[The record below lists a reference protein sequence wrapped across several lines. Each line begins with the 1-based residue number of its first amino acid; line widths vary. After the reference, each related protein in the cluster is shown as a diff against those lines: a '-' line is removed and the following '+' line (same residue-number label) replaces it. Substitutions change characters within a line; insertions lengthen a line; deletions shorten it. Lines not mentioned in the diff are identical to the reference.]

1 MRILYIM
8 TGCFGILGIL
18 WGSLQRRKVLLL
30 ESELSS
36 ISEQISTILDMKTNG
51 FVLRNSGN
59 MHVNQIIKNIN
70 SLLSGYYNDKIQHEK
85 QHKMMR
91 QVMTN
96 ISHDLRTPMTV
107 LLGYIEILLEKSKK
121 AEVPEEIKYI
131 IEKTYFKM
139 DNSVRIINQFF
150 NMAQLESGDMRLDIS
165 EMDINAVCRDIM
177 LEYYDLLTQKKFQV
191 DIRLS
196 EKPLMLKIDK
206 KATIRIIKNLID
218 NAIKYGGDGKYL
230 GIYVEEHNNIVKVCC
245 EDHGRGIEE
254 KEIDH
259 IFNRTYTLKYQNRD
273 NYESSGLGLAIS
285 QNLAYQMGGK
295 LEVIS
300 TPGEKTVFMWILKK

>member
-1 MRILYIM
+1 MSENFIYYDRVFWNSGDFM
-8 TGCFGILGIL
+8 GG
-18 WGSLQRRKVLLL
+18 LQRRKVLLL

-51 FVLRNSGN
+51 FMLRNSGN

-85 QHKMMR
+85 QRKMMR

-121 AEVPEEIKYI
+121 TEVPEKIKYI

-177 LEYYDLLTQKKFQV
+177 MEYYDLLTQKSFK
-191 DIRLS
+191 
-196 EKPLMLKIDK
+196 
-206 KATIRIIKNLID
+206 LILD
-218 NAIKYGGDGKYL
+218 FP
-230 GIYVEEHNNIVKVCC
+230 
-245 EDHGRGIEE
+245 R
-254 KEIDH
+254 
-259 IFNRTYTLKYQNRD
+259 NR
-273 NYESSGLGLAIS
+273 SC
-285 QNLAYQMGGK
+285 
-295 LEVIS
+295 
-300 TPGEKTVFMWILKK
+300 

>member
-1 MRILYIM
+1 MI
-8 TGCFGILGIL
+8 GCFGILGIL

-51 FVLRNSGN
+51 FMLRNSGN

-70 SLLSGYYNDKIQHEK
+70 SLLSGYYNDKIQHAK

-121 AEVPEEIKYI
+121 AEVPEKIKYI

-150 NMAQLESGDMRLDIS
+150 NMAQ
-165 EMDINAVCRDIM
+165 
-177 LEYYDLLTQKKFQV
+177 
-191 DIRLS
+191 
-196 EKPLMLKIDK
+196 
-206 KATIRIIKNLID
+206 
-218 NAIKYGGDGKYL
+218 
-230 GIYVEEHNNIVKVCC
+230 
-245 EDHGRGIEE
+245 
-254 KEIDH
+254 
-259 IFNRTYTLKYQNRD
+259 
-273 NYESSGLGLAIS
+273 
-285 QNLAYQMGGK
+285 
-295 LEVIS
+295 
-300 TPGEKTVFMWILKK
+300 